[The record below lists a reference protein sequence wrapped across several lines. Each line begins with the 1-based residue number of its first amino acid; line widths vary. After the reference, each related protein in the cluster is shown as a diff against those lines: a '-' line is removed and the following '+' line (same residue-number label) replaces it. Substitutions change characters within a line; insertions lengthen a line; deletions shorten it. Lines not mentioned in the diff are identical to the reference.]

1 MRPLFFA
8 AALLAAPG
16 LAYGAAAE
24 TDLTPPAHETAAL
37 NILMRSVDFR
47 SVAGDKAQAAYATW
61 LAGALVKGGFK
72 KNDVTVDLSG
82 PAPTLV
88 AVYRGASR
96 APALVLSGHMD
107 VVEADPADWTRD
119 PFTAIDENGFVY
131 GRGAVDNKFDIAM
144 MVATLLRLKSE
155 KFVPQR
161 DVVLVLSG
169 DEETTM
175 VTTEALAKRFT
186 GAFLVLNGDGGG
198 GTLREDGSPLAYALQ
213 TAEKTYADYEITF
226 TNPGG
231 HSSRPSK
238 ENAIYRLARAIDRL
252 GAYDFAAQASDTT
265 REFFRVTGS
274 MTAGPLGRAMLR
286 YAEKPT
292 DKKAIA
298 ALRADPE
305 YVGQLGTTCVATML
319 GGGHALNA
327 LPQRA
332 SVSVNCRIFP
342 GVDPKE
348 VEATLLRVV
357 DDEAASIRRLENTLA
372 GPASPMR
379 EDVSAA
385 VRQAIDRRFPGLP
398 VIPQMSAGATDSL
411 HFRALGVDSY
421 GVSGLFLK
429 PSDDFSHGLNER
441 APIAS
446 IDGALDHWHVLIT
459 ELSD

>member
-1 MRPLFFA
+1 MRRL
-8 AALLAAPG
+8 ALVLALIALP
-16 LAYGAAAE
+16 AAAE
-24 TDLTPPAHETAAL
+24 ADLAPAAAEAQAL
-37 NILMRSVDFR
+37 EILTRSVNFR
-47 SVAGDKAQAAYATW
+47 SVAGEKAQAAYANY
-61 LAGALVKGGFK
+61 LAGVLVKGGFK
-72 KNDVTVDLSG
+72 KADMEVDLSG
-82 PAPTLV
+82 PAPALV
-88 AVYRGASR
+88 ATYQGATD
-96 APALVLSGHMD
+96 APALILSGHLD

-119 PFTAIDENGFVY
+119 PFTAVVENGFVY
-131 GRGAVDNKFDIAM
+131 GRGSVDNKFDISM
-144 MVATLLRLKSE
+144 MVATLVRLKSE
-155 KFVPQR
+155 GFMPQR
-161 DVVLVLSG
+161 DVILVLSG

-175 VTTEALAKRFT
+175 VTTEALAKKFK
-186 GAFLVLNGDGGG
+186 GAHLVLNGDGGG
-198 GTLREDGSPLAYALQ
+198 GTLREDGSALAYSLQ

-238 ENAIYRLARAIDRL
+238 ENAIYRLARAINRL
-252 GAYDFAAQASDTT
+252 SAHDFPAQASDTT
-265 REFFRVTGS
+265 REFFRVTGA
-274 MTAGPLGRAMLR
+274 MTEGPLGKAMLR

-292 DKKAIA
+292 DRKAIA

-305 YVGQLGTTCVATML
+305 YVGRLGTTCVATML

-357 DDEAASIRRLENTLA
+357 DDETASIRRLDNTLA
-372 GPASPMR
+372 GPSSPLR
-379 EDVSAA
+379 EEVAAA
-385 VRQAIDRRFPGLP
+385 VKKAIGRRYPSLP
-398 VIPQMSAGATDSL
+398 VIPQMSSGATDSL
-411 HFRALGVDSY
+411 HFRAQGVDSY

-429 PSDDFSHGLNER
+429 PSDDFSHGLDER
-441 APIAS
+441 APVAS

>member
-1 MRPLFFA
+1 MRLLIAFA
-8 AALLAAPG
+8 LMTVSASA
-16 LAYGAAAE
+16 
-24 TDLTPPAHETAAL
+24 TDLTAADHEARAL
-37 NILMRSVDFR
+37 EILQRSVDFR
-47 SVAGDKAQAAYATW
+47 SVAGDQALADYARY
-61 LAGALVKGGFK
+61 LAGLLVDGGFRK
-72 KNDVTVDLSG
+72 TDVTVDLSG

-88 AVYRGASR
+88 ATYQGATD
-96 APALVLSGHMD
+96 APALILSGHMD

-119 PFTAIDENGFVY
+119 PFKSVTENGFVF
-131 GRGAVDNKFDIAM
+131 GRGSVDNKFDIAM

-155 KFVPQR
+155 KFVPRR

-175 VTTEALAKRFT
+175 VTTEALAKRFK
-186 GAFLVLNGDGGG
+186 GAHMVLNGDGGG
-198 GTLREDGSPLAYALQ
+198 GTLREDGSALAYGLQ
-213 TAEKTYADYEITF
+213 TAEKTYADYEIAF

-252 GAYDFAAQASDTT
+252 GAYDFPAQANDTT

-274 MTAGPLGRAMLR
+274 MTQGPLGEAMLR

-319 GGGHALNA
+319 DGGHALNA

-348 VEATLLRVV
+348 VEARLLAVV
-357 DDEAASIRRLENTLA
+357 DDESASIRRLDNTLA

-379 EDVSAA
+379 ADVANA
-385 VRQAIDRRFPGLP
+385 VRKAIERRYPGLP
-398 VIPQMSAGATDSL
+398 VIPQMSSGATDSL
-411 HFRALGVDSY
+411 HFRAQGVDSY

-441 APIAS
+441 APLAS

-459 ELSD
+459 DLSD

>member
-1 MRPLFFA
+1 MR
-8 AALLAAPG
+8 LLAA
-16 LAYGAAAE
+16 LAFVALPAAAE
-24 TDLTPPAHETAAL
+24 TDLTPAAQEAMAL
-37 NILMRSVDFR
+37 EILQRSVDFR
-47 SVAGDKAQAAYATW
+47 SVAGDKALEDYADY
-61 LAGALVKGGFK
+61 LAGVLLKGGFGK
-72 KNDVTVDLSG
+72 DDVSVDRSG
-82 PAPTLV
+82 PEPSLIAT
-88 AVYRGASR
+88 YQGATD
-96 APALVLSGHMD
+96 APAIILSGHLD

-119 PFTAIDENGFVY
+119 PFKAVTENGFVY
-131 GRGAVDNKFDIAM
+131 GRGSVDNKFDISM
-144 MVATLLRLKSE
+144 MVATLVRLKAE
-155 KFVPQR
+155 GFTPQR

-175 VTTEALAKRFT
+175 VTTEALAKRFK
-186 GAFLVLNGDGGG
+186 GAHLVLNGDGGG
-198 GTLREDGSPLAYALQ
+198 GTLRENGSALVYSLQ
-213 TAEKTYADYEITF
+213 TAEKTYADYEIAF

-252 GAYDFAAQASDTT
+252 SAYDFPAQANDTT
-265 REFFRVTGS
+265 REFFRVTGA
-274 MTAGPLGRAMLR
+274 MTEGPLGAAMLR
-286 YAEKPT
+286 YAEKPA

-348 VEATLLRVV
+348 VEARLLAVV
-357 DDEAASIRRLENTLA
+357 DDDTATIRRLENTLA

-379 EDVSAA
+379 EDVAAA
-385 VRQAIDRRFPGLP
+385 VKKAIERRYPGLP

-411 HFRALGVDSY
+411 HFRAQGVDSY

-441 APIAS
+441 APVAS

-459 ELSD
+459 ALSD

>member
-1 MRPLFFA
+1 MRFLQI
-8 AALLAAPG
+8 AALAAIAAP
-16 LAYGAAAE
+16 AAAE
-24 TDLTPPAHETAAL
+24 TNLTPDEHDARAIE
-37 NILMRSVDFR
+37 ILSRSVDLR
-47 SVAGDKAQAAYATW
+47 SVAGGEGLALYANY
-61 LAGALVKGGFK
+61 LADLLIAGGFAK
-72 KNDVTVDLSG
+72 TDVAVDLSG
-82 PAPTLV
+82 AAPTLV
-88 AVYRGASR
+88 AAYQGATE
-96 APALVLSGHMD
+96 APAIVLSGHMD

-119 PFTAIDENGFVY
+119 PFKSVNENGFVY
-131 GRGAVDNKFDIAM
+131 GRGAVDNKFDVSM
-144 MVATLLRLKSE
+144 MVATLIRLKAE
-155 KFVPQR
+155 GFTPQR

-169 DEETTM
+169 DEETEM
-175 VTTEALAKRFT
+175 VTTEALAARFK
-186 GAFLVLNGDGGG
+186 GAHMVLNGDGGG
-198 GTLREDGSPLAYALQ
+198 GTLREDGSALAYGLQ

-226 TNPGG
+226 TNAGG

-252 GAYDFAAQASDTT
+252 SAYDFPAQASDTT
-265 REFFRVTGS
+265 RGFFRATGE
-274 MTAGPLGRAMLR
+274 MTAGPLGAAMTR
-286 YAEKPT
+286 FADNPK

-342 GVDPKE
+342 GVDPKD
-348 VEATLLRVV
+348 VEATLLKVV
-357 DDEAASIRRLENTLA
+357 NDDTATIKRLDATIAS
-372 GPASPMR
+372 PASPMR
-379 EDVSAA
+379 DEVMAA
-385 VRQAIDRRFPGLP
+385 VRKAIDRRYNGLP
-398 VIPQMSAGATDSL
+398 VIPQMSSGATDSL

-429 PSDDFSHGLNER
+429 PSDDFSHGLDER

-446 IDGALDHWHVLIT
+446 VDGALDHWHVLIT

>member
-1 MRPLFFA
+1 MRLSLIA
-8 AALLAAPG
+8 AALLAAP
-16 LAYGAAAE
+16 AAAE
-24 TDLTPPAHETAAL
+24 TDLTPAAHEEKAL
-37 NILMRSVDFR
+37 DILTRSVNFR
-47 SVAGDKAQAAYATW
+47 SVEGDPARGAYAAY
-61 LAGALVKGGFK
+61 LADLLVDGGFARS
-72 KNDVTVDLSG
+72 DVKADLSG

-88 AVYRGASR
+88 ATYQGRTD
-96 APALVLSGHMD
+96 APPLILSGHMD

-119 PFTAIDENGFVY
+119 PFTAVVENGFVY
-131 GRGAVDNKFDIAM
+131 GRGSVDNKFDNSII
-144 MVATLLRLKSE
+144 VATLLRLKAE
-155 KFVPQR
+155 GFMPAR
-161 DVVLVLSG
+161 DIVLVFSG

-175 VTTEALAKRFT
+175 VTTESLAGRFK
-186 GAFLVLNGDGGG
+186 GAHLVLNGDGGG
-198 GTLREDGSPLAYALQ
+198 GTLREDGSALAYSLQ
-213 TAEKTYADYEITF
+213 TAEKTYADYEIAF

-238 ENAIYRLARAIDRL
+238 ENAIYRLARAIDRI
-252 GAYDFAAQASDTT
+252 GAYDFPAQASDTT

-274 MTAGPLGRAMLR
+274 MTEGPLGSAMLR
-286 YAEKPT
+286 YAEGPT

-298 ALRADPE
+298 TLRADPE

-319 GGGHALNA
+319 EGGHALNA

-348 VEATLLRVV
+348 VETQLLAVV
-357 DDEAASIRRLENTLA
+357 DDETATIRRLENTLA

-379 EDVSAA
+379 ADVAAA
-385 VRQAIDRRFPGLP
+385 VKRAIERRYPGLP

-411 HFRALGVDSY
+411 HFRAQGIDSY

-441 APIAS
+441 APVAS

-459 ELSD
+459 ALSD